1 MRYEIICRGSL
12 DEEALELGRSCGA
25 EELALGS
32 KILGSKIL
40 GSKTLGS
47 KTLERSI
54 LGKTLPGIPHE
65 DYRVLV
71 TAAAL
76 KLARA
81 RGTQT
86 PGTLDYARAKATVD
100 AALVARGIGIVIPK
114 ARPGRVTR

>member
-25 EELALGS
+25 EELA
-32 KILGSKIL
+32 LGSKIL

>member
-1 MRYEIICRGSL
+1 MSLGSP

-25 EELALGS
+25 EELA
-32 KILGSKIL
+32 LGSKIL

-71 TAAAL
+71 TTAAL